1 MGLKSRLR
9 EKRLAKEE
17 EKWAKGLRKA
27 MLNST
32 YGILVEK
39 PKTPRKKKGG

>member
-9 EKRLAKEE
+9 EKRLAK
-17 EKWAKGLRKA
+17 KVSKNLK
-27 MLNST
+27 
-32 YGILVEK
+32 K